1 MSISRVIIVGGG
13 PAGCAAAYTLAKKSI
28 NVTVFE
34 RGRPGKDKACGD
46 ALVPSALELMSIFG
60 INQGRIQALG
70 GYRCNQVDMY
80 VYELLIRQ
88 AEYES
93 NAGWVIPR
101 AVIDQEIR
109 NATAGYASF
118 QYETSVTDLITEP
131 NGGLK
136 LLLRYKDGRSDQVI
150 CDAVVLATGSMNQ
163 LSKKLG
169 IHGKPAKAFAVSVY
183 AEMQQPDALTFQF
196 VDSCEPG
203 YRWIFPVSEK
213 VANVGVCVLNEKPR
227 ANLRSL
233 GEELLRDH
241 HANPLGRWRGGWEPL
256 WSGLGQYWH
265 HPSGVVSC
273 GDSAGL
279 IDPYTGEGMTAALK
293 SGEQAGKAIS
303 DYLLGNR
310 DPLKLDEYSHWIIEH
325 FSRQYRLT
333 PFLQTWNNL
342 CGIPSPR
349 AMRH

>member
-1 MSISRVIIVGGG
+1 MSISRVVIVGGG

-28 NVTVFE
+28 NVTIFE
-34 RGRPGKDKACGD
+34 RGQAGKDKACGD
-46 ALVPSALELMSIFG
+46 ALVPQALELMSLFG
-60 INQGRIQALG
+60 INQDRIEALG
-70 GYRCNQVDMY
+70 GYRYNRVDMY

-88 AEYES
+88 ADYKN

-101 AVIDQEIR
+101 ALIDQEIR
-109 NATAGYASF
+109 NVTA
-118 QYETSVTDLITEP
+118 DLIIEP
-131 NGGLK
+131 TGSLK
-136 LLLRYKDGRSDQVI
+136 LSLRYNDGRSDQVI
-150 CDAVVLATGSMNQ
+150 CDAVILATGSRNQ

-169 IHGKPAKAFAVSVY
+169 IHGKPSKAFAVSVY
-183 AEMQQPDALTFQF
+183 AEMQQPDALIFQF

-213 VANVGVCVLNEKPR
+213 VVNAGICVLNKKPK

-233 GEELLRDH
+233 VEELLKDH
-241 HANPLGRWRGGWEPL
+241 NANPLGRWRGGWEPL

-273 GDSAGL
+273 GDAAGL
-279 IDPYTGEGMTAALK
+279 INPYSGEGMTAALR

-325 FSRQYRLT
+325 FSQQYRLS
-333 PFLQTWNNL
+333 PLWRTWNNL
-342 CGIPSPR
+342 CGIR
-349 AMRH
+349 R